1 MEEDFYA
8 SVKLV
13 SGEEIFG
20 EVMPS
25 EENGRTVLIISDP
38 VEIETV
44 SMNGTHEGLRMMPWL
59 RSMPTESIIVIPMDR
74 VITVVEAREDSEVV
88 KYYQK
93 FIFSNLNGG
102 PAEKIKVTKKMG
114 YVISV
119 ERARE
124 NLEKAYKKGRRAHS
138 IPLNSDRVIVH
149 PFG

>member
-1 MEEDFYA
+1 MEDEFYA

-44 SMNGTHEGLRMMPWL
+44 SMDGRTEGLRMMPWL
-59 RSMPTESIIVIPMDR
+59 RSMPSEGIIIIPMDK
-74 VITVVEAREDSEVV
+74 VITVVEAREESEVV
-88 KYYQK
+88 AYYQR
-93 FIFSNLNGG
+93 FIMTNLAGG
-102 PAEKIKVTKKMG
+102 SSEKIKVTKKMG

-119 ERARE
+119 EKARE
-124 NLEKAYKKGRRAHS
+124 SLEKLFDKDS
-138 IPLNSDRVIVH
+138 
-149 PFG
+149 

>member
-1 MEEDFYA
+1 MEDEFYA

-44 SMNGTHEGLRMMPWL
+44 SMDGRHEGLRMMPWL
-59 RSMPTESIIVIPMDR
+59 RSMPSEGIIIIPMDR
-74 VITVVEAREDSEVV
+74 VITVVEAQEDSEVV
-88 KYYQK
+88 AYYQR
-93 FIFSNLNGG
+93 FIMTNLAGG
-102 PAEKIKVTKKMG
+102 SSEKIKVTKKMG

-119 ERARE
+119 EKARE
-124 NLEKAYKKGRRAHS
+124 TLEKIYKK
-138 IPLNSDRVIVH
+138 PQSDIDS
-149 PFG
+149 

>member
-1 MEEDFYA
+1 MEDEFYA

-44 SMNGTHEGLRMMPWL
+44 SMDGRHEGLRMMPWL
-59 RSMPTESIIVIPMDR
+59 RSMPSEGIIIIPMDK
-74 VITVVEAREDSEVV
+74 VITVVEAKEESEVV
-88 KYYQK
+88 AYYQK
-93 FIFSNLNGG
+93 FIMTNLSGG
-102 PAEKIKVTKKMG
+102 SSEKIKVTKKMG

-119 ERARE
+119 EQARE
-124 NLEKAYKKGRRAHS
+124 HLEKLFDKDS
-138 IPLNSDRVIVH
+138 
-149 PFG
+149 

>member
-8 SVKLV
+8 SIKVV

-25 EENGRTVLIISDP
+25 DENGRTVLIISDP

-44 SMNGTHEGLRMMPWL
+44 SMNGSHEGLRMMPWL
-59 RSMPTESIIVIPMDR
+59 RSMPTDNIIIIPMDR

-102 PAEKIKVTKKMG
+102 SGEKIKVTKKMG

-119 ERARE
+119 EKARE
-124 NLEKAYKKGRRAHS
+124 TLEKIYKK
-138 IPLNSDRVIVH
+138 PQSDIDS
-149 PFG
+149 

>member
-1 MEEDFYA
+1 MEDEFYA

-20 EVMPS
+20 EVTPS

-44 SMNGTHEGLRMMPWL
+44 SMDGRHEGLRMMPWL
-59 RSMPTESIIVIPMDR
+59 RSMPSEGIIIIPMDK

-88 KYYQK
+88 AYYQR
-93 FIFSNLNGG
+93 FIMTNLSGG
-102 PAEKIKVTKKMG
+102 SSEKIKVTKKMG

-119 ERARE
+119 EKARE
-124 NLEKAYKKGRRAHS
+124 SLEKLFDKDS
-138 IPLNSDRVIVH
+138 
-149 PFG
+149 

>member
-1 MEEDFYA
+1 MEEEFYA

-44 SMNGTHEGLRMMPWL
+44 SMNGSHEGLRMMPWL
-59 RSMPTESIIVIPMDR
+59 RSMPTEGIIIIPMDK
-74 VITVVEAREDSEVV
+74 VITVVEAREDSEGVA
-88 KYYQK
+88 YYQK
-93 FIFSNLNGG
+93 FIMTNLSGG
-102 PAEKIKVTKKMG
+102 SSEKIKVTKKMG

-119 ERARE
+119 EKARE
-124 NLEKAYKKGRRAHS
+124 HLEKLFDKDS
-138 IPLNSDRVIVH
+138 
-149 PFG
+149 

>member
-59 RSMPTESIIVIPMDR
+59 RSMPNENIVIIPMDR
-74 VITVVEAREDSEVV
+74 VITVVEAQEDSEVV
-88 KYYQK
+88 RYYQK
-93 FIFSNLNGG
+93 FIFNNLQQG

-119 ERARE
+119 EKARE
-124 NLEKAYKKGRRAHS
+124 TLEKIYKK
-138 IPLNSDRVIVH
+138 PQSDIDS
-149 PFG
+149 

>member
-44 SMNGTHEGLRMMPWL
+44 SMDGRHEGLRMMPWL
-59 RSMPTESIIVIPMDR
+59 RSMPSENIVIIPMDR
-74 VITVVEAREDSEVV
+74 VITVVEANEDSEVFR
-88 KYYQK
+88 YYQK
-93 FIFSNLNGG
+93 FIFTNTNQISS
-102 PAEKIKVTKKMG
+102 EKIKVTKKMG
-114 YVISV
+114 YLISV
-119 ERARE
+119 EKARE
-124 NLEKAYKKGRRAHS
+124 SLENIFKKGEAT
-138 IPLNSDRVIVH
+138 
-149 PFG
+149 

>member
-44 SMNGTHEGLRMMPWL
+44 SMDGRHEGLRMMPWL
-59 RSMPTESIIVIPMDR
+59 RSMPSENIVIIPMDR
-74 VITVVEAREDSEVV
+74 VITVVEANEDSEVV
-88 KYYQK
+88 RYYQK
-93 FIFSNLNGG
+93 FIFTNTNQISS
-102 PAEKIKVTKKMG
+102 EKIKVTKKMG
-114 YVISV
+114 YLISV
-119 ERARE
+119 EKARE
-124 NLEKAYKKGRRAHS
+124 SLENIFKKGEAT
-138 IPLNSDRVIVH
+138 
-149 PFG
+149 

>member
-44 SMNGTHEGLRMMPWL
+44 SMDGRHEGLRMMPWL
-59 RSMPTESIIVIPMDR
+59 RSMPSEGIIIIPMDK
-74 VITVVEAREDSEVV
+74 VITVVEAREESEVV
-88 KYYQK
+88 AYYQR
-93 FIFSNLNGG
+93 FIMTNLAGG
-102 PAEKIKVTKKMG
+102 SSEKIKVTKKMG

-119 ERARE
+119 EKARE
-124 NLEKAYKKGRRAHS
+124 SLEKLFDKDS
-138 IPLNSDRVIVH
+138 
-149 PFG
+149 

>member
-1 MEEDFYA
+1 MEDEFYA

-44 SMNGTHEGLRMMPWL
+44 SMNGSHEGLRMMPWL
-59 RSMPTESIIVIPMDR
+59 RSMPTEGIIIIPMDK
-74 VITVVEAREDSEVV
+74 VITVVEARENSEVV
-88 KYYQK
+88 AYYQR
-93 FIFSNLNGG
+93 FIMTNLAGG
-102 PAEKIKVTKKMG
+102 SSEKIKVTKKMG

-119 ERARE
+119 EKARE
-124 NLEKAYKKGRRAHS
+124 SLEKLFDKDS
-138 IPLNSDRVIVH
+138 
-149 PFG
+149 

>member
-1 MEEDFYA
+1 MEEEFYA

-44 SMNGTHEGLRMMPWL
+44 SMNGSHEGLRMMPWL
-59 RSMPTESIIVIPMDR
+59 RSMPTESIIIIPMDK
-74 VITVVEAREDSEVV
+74 VITVVEAREESEVV
-88 KYYQK
+88 AYYQK
-93 FIFSNLNGG
+93 FIMTNFSGG
-102 PAEKIKVTKKMG
+102 SSDKIKVTKKMG

-119 ERARE
+119 EKARE
-124 NLEKAYKKGRRAHS
+124 NLER
-138 IPLNSDRVIVH
+138 IFNSGSEDQLSS
-149 PFG
+149 

>member
-1 MEEDFYA
+1 MEEEFYA

-44 SMNGTHEGLRMMPWL
+44 SMNGSHEGLRMMPWL
-59 RSMPTESIIVIPMDR
+59 RSIPQENIVIIPMDR
-74 VITVVEAREDSEVV
+74 VITVVEAQPDSEVV
-88 KYYQK
+88 RYYEK
-93 FIFSNLNGG
+93 FIFTNLQQG

-119 ERARE
+119 EKARQSLE
-124 NLEKAYKKGRRAHS
+124 NIFKKGEAT
-138 IPLNSDRVIVH
+138 
-149 PFG
+149 

>member
-1 MEEDFYA
+1 MEDEFYA

-44 SMNGTHEGLRMMPWL
+44 SKDGRHEGLRMMRWL
-59 RSMPTESIIVIPMDR
+59 RSMPSEGIIIIPMDK
-74 VITVVEAREDSEVV
+74 VITVVEAREESEVV
-88 KYYQK
+88 AYYQR
-93 FIFSNLNGG
+93 FIMTNLAGG
-102 PAEKIKVTKKMG
+102 SSEKIKVTKKMG

-119 ERARE
+119 EKARE
-124 NLEKAYKKGRRAHS
+124 SLEKLFDKDS
-138 IPLNSDRVIVH
+138 
-149 PFG
+149 

>member
-25 EENGRTVLIISDP
+25 EEHGRTVLIISDP

-44 SMNGTHEGLRMMPWL
+44 SMNGSHEGLRMMPWL
-59 RSMPTESIIVIPMDR
+59 RSMPTEGIIIIPMDR
-74 VITVVEAREDSEVV
+74 VITVVEAQEDSEVV
-88 KYYQK
+88 AYYQR
-93 FIFSNLNGG
+93 FIMTNLAGG
-102 PAEKIKVTKKMG
+102 SSEKIKVTKKMG

-119 ERARE
+119 EKARE
-124 NLEKAYKKGRRAHS
+124 TLEKIYKN
-138 IPLNSDRVIVH
+138 PQSDIDS
-149 PFG
+149 

>member
-25 EENGRTVLIISDP
+25 EENGRTVLIVSDP

-44 SMNGTHEGLRMMPWL
+44 SMDGRHEGLRMMPWL
-59 RSMPTESIIVIPMDR
+59 RSMPNENIVIIPMDR
-74 VITVVEAREDSEVV
+74 VITVVEAQPDSEVV
-88 KYYQK
+88 RYYEK
-93 FIFSNLNGG
+93 FIFTNLQQGS
-102 PAEKIKVTKKMG
+102 AEKIKVTKKMG

-119 ERARE
+119 AEARE
-124 NLEKAYKKGRRAHS
+124 NLEKLYKKGEAT
-138 IPLNSDRVIVH
+138 
-149 PFG
+149 

>member
-1 MEEDFYA
+1 MEEEFYA

-44 SMNGTHEGLRMMPWL
+44 SMDGRHEGLRMMPWL
-59 RSMPTESIIVIPMDR
+59 RSMPSEGIIIIPMDK
-74 VITVVEAREDSEVV
+74 VITVVEAREESEVV
-88 KYYQK
+88 AYYQR
-93 FIFSNLNGG
+93 FIMTNLAGG
-102 PAEKIKVTKKMG
+102 SSEKIKVTKKMG

-119 ERARE
+119 EKARE
-124 NLEKAYKKGRRAHS
+124 SLEKLFDKDS
-138 IPLNSDRVIVH
+138 
-149 PFG
+149 

>member
-1 MEEDFYA
+1 MEDEFYA

-44 SMNGTHEGLRMMPWL
+44 SMKGSHEGLRMMPWL
-59 RSMPTESIIVIPMDR
+59 RSMPTEGIIIIPMDR
-74 VITVVEAREDSEVV
+74 VITVVEAQEDSEVV
-88 KYYQK
+88 AYYQR
-93 FIFSNLNGG
+93 FIMTNLAGG
-102 PAEKIKVTKKMG
+102 SSEKIKDTKKMG

-119 ERARE
+119 EKARE
-124 NLEKAYKKGRRAHS
+124 TLEKIYKK
-138 IPLNSDRVIVH
+138 PQSDIDS
-149 PFG
+149 

>member
-1 MEEDFYA
+1 MEEEFYA

-44 SMNGTHEGLRMMPWL
+44 SMDGRHEGLRMMPWL
-59 RSMPTESIIVIPMDR
+59 RSMPTEGIIIIPMDR
-74 VITVVEAREDSEVV
+74 VLTVVEAQEDSEVV
-88 KYYQK
+88 AYYQR
-93 FIFSNLNGG
+93 FIMTNLAGG
-102 PAEKIKVTKKMG
+102 SSEMIKGKKKMG

-119 ERARE
+119 EKARE
-124 NLEKAYKKGRRAHS
+124 TLEKIYKK
-138 IPLNSDRVIVH
+138 PQSDIDS
-149 PFG
+149 

>member
-44 SMNGTHEGLRMMPWL
+44 SMNGSHEGLRMMPWL
-59 RSMPTESIIVIPMDR
+59 RSMPAEGIIIIPMDK

-88 KYYQK
+88 AYYQR
-93 FIFSNLNGG
+93 FIMTNLQGG
-102 PAEKIKVTKKMG
+102 SSEKIKVTKKMG

-119 ERARE
+119 EKARE
-124 NLEKAYKKGRRAHS
+124 NLEKLFKKGS
-138 IPLNSDRVIVH
+138 EQS
-149 PFG
+149 

>member
-44 SMNGTHEGLRMMPWL
+44 SMNGSHEGLRMMPWL
-59 RSMPTESIIVIPMDR
+59 RSMPTEGIIIIPMDK
-74 VITVVEAREDSEVV
+74 VITVVEAKENSEVV
-88 KYYQK
+88 SYYQK
-93 FIFSNLNGG
+93 FIMTTLNGG
-102 PAEKIKVTKKMG
+102 SSEKINVTKKMG

-119 ERARE
+119 EQARE
-124 NLEKAYKKGRRAHS
+124 HLEKLFDKDS
-138 IPLNSDRVIVH
+138 
-149 PFG
+149 

>member
-1 MEEDFYA
+1 MEEEFYA

-44 SMNGTHEGLRMMPWL
+44 SMNGSHEGLRMMPWL
-59 RSMPTESIIVIPMDR
+59 RSMPTESIIIIPMDK
-74 VITVVEAREDSEVV
+74 VITVVEAREESEVV
-88 KYYQK
+88 AYYQK
-93 FIFSNLNGG
+93 FIMTNLSGG
-102 PAEKIKVTKKMG
+102 SSDKIKVTKKMG

-119 ERARE
+119 EKARE
-124 NLEKAYKKGRRAHS
+124 NLER
-138 IPLNSDRVIVH
+138 IFNSGSEDQLSS
-149 PFG
+149 

>member
-44 SMNGTHEGLRMMPWL
+44 SMNGSHEGLRMMPWL

-74 VITVVEAREDSEVV
+74 IITVVEANEDSEVV

-119 ERARE
+119 EQARE
-124 NLEKAYKKGRRAHS
+124 SLEKLYKKGEAS
-138 IPLNSDRVIVH
+138 
-149 PFG
+149 

>member
-44 SMNGTHEGLRMMPWL
+44 SMDGRHEGLRMMPWL
-59 RSMPTESIIVIPMDR
+59 RSMPSENIVIIPMDR
-74 VITVVEAREDSEVV
+74 VITVVEAQDDSEVV
-88 KYYQK
+88 KYYRR
-93 FIFSNLNGG
+93 FIFTNTNQISS
-102 PAEKIKVTKKMG
+102 EKIKVTKKMG
-114 YVISV
+114 YLISV
-119 ERARE
+119 EKARE
-124 NLEKAYKKGRRAHS
+124 SLENIFKKGEAT
-138 IPLNSDRVIVH
+138 
-149 PFG
+149 

>member
-1 MEEDFYA
+1 MEDEFYA

-44 SMNGTHEGLRMMPWL
+44 SMDGRHEGLRMMPWL
-59 RSMPTESIIVIPMDR
+59 RSMPSEGIIIIPMDK

-88 KYYQK
+88 AYYQR
-93 FIFSNLNGG
+93 FIMTNLAGG
-102 PAEKIKVTKKMG
+102 SSEKIKVTKKMG

-119 ERARE
+119 EKARE
-124 NLEKAYKKGRRAHS
+124 SLEKLFDNCLLYTSPSPRDS
-138 IPLNSDRVIVH
+138 
-149 PFG
+149 

>member
-1 MEEDFYA
+1 MEQDFYA

-25 EENGRTVLIISDP
+25 EENGRTVLIVSDP

-44 SMNGTHEGLRMMPWL
+44 SMDGRHEGLRMMPWL
-59 RSMPTESIIVIPMDR
+59 RSMPNENIVIIPMDR

-88 KYYQK
+88 RYYQK
-93 FIFSNLNGG
+93 FIFSNLKDTSS
-102 PAEKIKVTKKMG
+102 EKIKVTKKMG

-119 ERARE
+119 AEARE
-124 NLEKAYKKGRRAHS
+124 NLEKLYKKGEAT
-138 IPLNSDRVIVH
+138 
-149 PFG
+149 

>member
-44 SMNGTHEGLRMMPWL
+44 SMNGSHEGLRMMPWL
-59 RSMPTESIIVIPMDR
+59 RSMPNENIVIIPMDR
-74 VITVVEAREDSEVV
+74 GITVVEAQPDSEVV
-88 KYYQK
+88 RYYEK
-93 FIFSNLNGG
+93 FIFTNLQQG

-119 ERARE
+119 EKARE
-124 NLEKAYKKGRRAHS
+124 HLENIFNKGEAT
-138 IPLNSDRVIVH
+138 
-149 PFG
+149 